1 MSFGLPEQDGGMRRL
16 PGRARA
22 EAVPDDFAEVPPDER
37 RWQRAPSA
45 GTVQTVQSPAFLAM
59 QHIAC
64 EPPAAFEDELRARGL
79 DMARVELDEG
89 DPLPDWR
96 GFAGLVVMGGPMGAY
111 EDGAHPWLAAEKAL
125 IRDAA
130 EAGHP
135 VWGVCLGAQLLAS
148 ALGAEVYP
156 GPAAEVGVLPVEL
169 TAAAAADPVFRHA
182 PKTFPTLQWHGDTFE
197 LPPDA
202 TRLAGSPAYANQ
214 AFVYR
219 RAYGLQFH
227 LEVSPA
233 LAEEWGG
240 VPAYAESLEKIL
252 GPGALARLVGEVRAH
267 AETTLPLARK
277 LFGHWIETVVGIG
290 GETER
295 SSVGKEAI
303 G

>member
-1 MSFGLPEQDGGMRRL
+1 M
-16 PGRARA
+16 
-22 EAVPDDFAEVPPDER
+22 
-37 RWQRAPSA
+37 
-45 GTVQTVQSPAFLAM
+45 QTPAFLAL

-79 DMARVELDEG
+79 DMVRAELDEG

-96 GFAGLVVMGGPMGAY
+96 EFAGLVVMGGPMGAY
-111 EDGAHPWLAAEKAL
+111 EEDAHAWLAAEKAL
-125 IRDAA
+125 IREAA

-148 ALGAEVYP
+148 ALGANVRP
-156 GPAAEVGVLPVEL
+156 GPAPEVGVLPVQL
-169 TAAAAADPVFRHA
+169 TAAADTDPVFRGA
-182 PKTFPTLQWHGDTFE
+182 PESFPTLQWHADTFE

-202 TRLAGSPAYANQ
+202 VRLAESPAYANQ

-240 VPAYAESLEKIL
+240 VPAYADSLEKIL
-252 GPGALARLVGEVRAH
+252 GPGALTRLVDEVKAH
-267 AETTLPLARK
+267 ADTTLPLARE
-277 LFGHWIETVVGIG
+277 LFGRWIELVVGAG
-290 GETER
+290 RGR
-295 SSVGKEAI
+295 VPVGKRAI